1 MVWAAVFY
9 WGAGPRRARAQ
20 RGHGGLVLR
29 RPRDAGVWPGAGAGA
44 GAASASWPG
53 HLLGATSCQR
63 RLGPPGAGHV
73 SILQS
78 VRDDFTFLKS
88 DCDLDRRSF
97 KIIFTNTFFSKLVCG
112 HILFPVIM
120 RVILFS
126 IME

>member
-1 MVWAAVFY
+1 M
-9 WGAGPRRARAQ
+9 
-20 RGHGGLVLR
+20 LR

-63 RLGPPGAGHV
+63 GLGPPGAGHV

-88 DCDLDRRSF
+88 DCDFDRRSF